1 MSQSPLSRAIRE
13 LERDLGVVLF
23 VRATRQ
29 VELTAAGS
37 LLLERARRALAEIDG
52 AIAEVQRS
60 VRVGEAVLRL
70 GYGPFGGDVAVG
82 IVEAVRAERP
92 ELSVRL
98 EQEATPESLGESVPA
113 SWPAAVVLESPAVA
127 RRHGVRVD
135 TLKDEPL
142 LAALSSSHR
151 CASEAAIPIA
161 EFMAEPVLL
170 PRQSTGQMF
179 NVWLRSVIRAHG
191 FELEQTLPVAS
202 APWD

>member
-1 MSQSPLSRAIRE
+1 MSQSLLSRAIRE

-70 GYGPFGGDVAVG
+70 GYGPFGGDVAVR
-82 IVEAVRAERP
+82 IVEAVRA

-98 EQEATPESLGESVPA
+98 EQEATPESLRRVGAGELA
-113 SWPAAVVLESPAVA
+113 AAVVLESPAVA
-127 RRHGVRVD
+127 CCHGVRVD

-191 FELEQTLPVAS
+191 FELEQTLTVAS
-202 APWD
+202 ASWD

>member
-1 MSQSPLSRAIRE
+1 MSQSLLSRAIRE

-70 GYGPFGGDVAVG
+70 GYGPFGGDVAVR
-82 IVEAVRAERP
+82 IVEAVRA

-98 EQEATPESLGESVPA
+98 EQEATPESLRRVGAGELA
-113 SWPAAVVLESPAVA
+113 AAVVLESPAVA
-127 RRHGVRVD
+127 CRHGVRVD

-191 FELEQTLPVAS
+191 FELEQTLTVAS